1 MACTQPAPYPI
12 PADEA
17 LRLRDLERH
26 AVIGLASD
34 PHFERLVDLAKS
46 LFGTPIV
53 AISLV
58 EAERQW
64 FLASRG
70 LGGLCETPRSSAFF
84 AHAIAGEGVMVV
96 PDACLDARFSANPA
110 APAAAH
116 DHRAAAVA
124 VAGRSGDAGA

>member
-1 MACTQPAPYPI
+1 MASAPTTAYPV
-12 PADEA
+12 PADEP

-26 AVIGLASD
+26 AAIGLSSD

-70 LGGLCETPRSSAFF
+70 LGGLCETPRSSAFC

>member
-1 MACTQPAPYPI
+1 MASAVPTPYPV
-12 PADEA
+12 PADEP

-26 AVIGLASD
+26 AAIGLASD
-34 PHFERLVDLAKS
+34 PHFERLVDLAAS

-70 LGGLCETPRSSAFF
+70 LGGC
-84 AHAIAGEGVMVV
+84 
-96 PDACLDARFSANPA
+96 ARR
-110 APAAAH
+110 
-116 DHRAAAVA
+116 RAARPPAPMPSRVR
-124 VAGRSGDAGA
+124 G